1 MQRGKA
7 EDGARAFVD
16 GVVEEGTFDQFPPEV
31 QGLILDN
38 VCELKIE
45 TSSPELFTPFT
56 CADARRVTTPTLLL
70 SGDRSLRMLQ
80 SIVDELHRC
89 LPNSESVRVPETT
102 HEVSSD
108 NPEAYNEIVLEFL
121 ARHVA

>member
-1 MQRGKA
+1 M
-7 EDGARAFVD
+7 
-16 GVVEEGTFDQFPPEV
+16 VEEGTFDQFPPEV

-56 CADARRVTTPTLLL
+56 CEEAQGVATPTLLL

-80 SIVDELHRC
+80 SIVDELARC

-121 ARHVA
+121 ARHAA